1 MEEEPKELDPIE
13 EIKIVQDI
21 IITQEQ
27 FCFKV
32 FSWAAGFITALTLG
46 LFHNSVSI
54 PYFLYIACGLTIVFG
69 FYIVGRHHWH
79 TFSSAIE
86 RSRQIES
93 AINAGSYNS
102 FKLNH
107 VLERK
112 HRHPEWENTD
122 TQGKTQTPRGKHRHP
137 GENTDTQGK
146 TQTPGKHRHPA
157 LSVFVIGPQL
167 MNVVA
172 LSRKKTQKTQT
183 PSVVC
188 VCYRSS
194 TNEGENTDTQR
205 ENTDTQRC
213 LCLL

>member
-46 LFHNSVSI
+46 LFHNSVNI

-107 VLERK
+107 VLENDK
-112 HRHPEWENTD
+112 SMGILGGYKLWLPYLI
-122 TQGKTQTPRGKHRHP
+122 
-137 GENTDTQGK
+137 
-146 TQTPGKHRHPA
+146 
-157 LSVFVIGPQL
+157 LSIVV
-167 MNVVA
+167 VVA
-172 LSRKKTQKTQT
+172 GVGK
-183 PSVVC
+183 
-188 VCYRSS
+188 YY
-194 TNEGENTDTQR
+194 NEA
-205 ENTDTQRC
+205 
-213 LCLL
+213 L